1 MCLKIL
7 LSFYVS
13 ILPRTNIKAMSADKP
28 KLEKNTYSSV
38 NKSKIISYFPIYK
51 VDFT

>member
-38 NKSKIISYFPIYK
+38 NNRVRLLVIFLFAK
-51 VDFT
+51 